1 MKKIEKLVILRQ
13 GIWLLSY
20 KLFRLETDV
29 KYFPNI
35 KSIGAYSQY
44 LGDLKGSNDEARGL
58 FEKVYYYNW
67 VNRLKN

>member
-1 MKKIEKLVILRQ
+1 M
-13 GIWLLSY
+13 
-20 KLFRLETDV
+20 ETDV

-67 VNRLKN
+67 INRWKN